1 MTERVQNLYQL
12 ARRARRTNDIRNAGR
27 YYEEILLED
36 PNSWEAI
43 LYAAFYKIVDIK
55 LTDLRMYA
63 LNMKN
68 SIGLILSQIQN
79 NVLEFSK
86 LDKVLEEVT
95 GCIDK
100 FSKII
105 YSEAERY
112 RVMQSND
119 DGNKT
124 LERIGKEKEELIATC
139 YEATEM
145 MYLLGDYIIYYFG
158 DDKYFCTAYA
168 VPAWHC
174 GIIRHVELI
183 KKMDFKDEKEAAKQ
197 MILEYVEKIKK
208 YDSSYQAPEIKISG
222 CYIATSVYGSYDC
235 PQVWTLRR
243 FRDNTL
249 EKRLFGK
256 CFIKVYYAISPSLV
270 EKFGKNYCFNNFW
283 RYVLDVMVKKLNCQG
298 VENTPYED

>member
-158 DDKYFCTAYA
+158 DDKYFCTGFA
-168 VPAWHC
+168 VPAWLSV
-174 GIIRHVELI
+174 IIRHV
-183 KKMDFKDEKEAAKQ
+183 
-197 MILEYVEKIKK
+197 
-208 YDSSYQAPEIKISG
+208 
-222 CYIATSVYGSYDC
+222 
-235 PQVWTLRR
+235 
-243 FRDNTL
+243 
-249 EKRLFGK
+249 
-256 CFIKVYYAISPSLV
+256 
-270 EKFGKNYCFNNFW
+270 
-283 RYVLDVMVKKLNCQG
+283 
-298 VENTPYED
+298 

>member
-1 MTERVQNLYQL
+1 M
-12 ARRARRTNDIRNAGR
+12 
-27 YYEEILLED
+27 
-36 PNSWEAI
+36 
-43 LYAAFYKIVDIK
+43 YAAFYKIVDIK

-68 SIGLILSQIQN
+68 SIGLILSQVQN

-112 RVMQSND
+112 RVMQSNED
-119 DGNKT
+119 SNKT

-145 MYLLGDYIIYYFG
+145 M
-158 DDKYFCTAYA
+158 
-168 VPAWHC
+168 
-174 GIIRHVELI
+174 
-183 KKMDFKDEKEAAKQ
+183 
-197 MILEYVEKIKK
+197 
-208 YDSSYQAPEIKISG
+208 

-249 EKRLFGK
+249 AKRWFGK
-256 CFIKVYYAISPSLV
+256 CFIKAYYAISPSLV
-270 EKFGKNYCFNNFW
+270 KKFGKNYCFNNFW

>member
-222 CYIATSVYGSYDC
+222 CYIATSVYFLPFSC
-235 PQVWTLRR
+235 
-243 FRDNTL
+243 N
-249 EKRLFGK
+249 
-256 CFIKVYYAISPSLV
+256 
-270 EKFGKNYCFNNFW
+270 
-283 RYVLDVMVKKLNCQG
+283 
-298 VENTPYED
+298 

>member
-95 GCIDK
+95 GCID
-100 FSKII
+100 
-105 YSEAERY
+105 
-112 RVMQSND
+112 
-119 DGNKT
+119 
-124 LERIGKEKEELIATC
+124 
-139 YEATEM
+139 
-145 MYLLGDYIIYYFG
+145 
-158 DDKYFCTAYA
+158 
-168 VPAWHC
+168 
-174 GIIRHVELI
+174 
-183 KKMDFKDEKEAAKQ
+183 
-197 MILEYVEKIKK
+197 
-208 YDSSYQAPEIKISG
+208 
-222 CYIATSVYGSYDC
+222 
-235 PQVWTLRR
+235 
-243 FRDNTL
+243 
-249 EKRLFGK
+249 
-256 CFIKVYYAISPSLV
+256 
-270 EKFGKNYCFNNFW
+270 NFQ
-283 RYVLDVMVKKLNCQG
+283 K
-298 VENTPYED
+298 